1 MRSGAGGSHCRPPRA
16 PVSRGLGAGRG
27 PSLVLGP
34 VDRGPS
40 LLLGPAGFVLLG
52 PAAYSCSASSKLAK

>member
-1 MRSGAGGSHCRPPRA
+1 M
-16 PVSRGLGAGRG
+16 SRGLGAGRG